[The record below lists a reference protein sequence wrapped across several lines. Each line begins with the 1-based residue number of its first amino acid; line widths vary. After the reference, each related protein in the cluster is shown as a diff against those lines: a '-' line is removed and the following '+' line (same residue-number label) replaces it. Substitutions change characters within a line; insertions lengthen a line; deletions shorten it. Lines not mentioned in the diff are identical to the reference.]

1 MYDIVDGKLVITTKN
16 FEEDERFPYITL
28 VFDIARDDI
37 IDAEWYFNEEEAKL
51 GHEHTSWY
59 VGEEKGK

>member
-1 MYDIVDGKLVITTKN
+1 
-16 FEEDERFPYITL
+16 

-59 VGEEKGK
+59 VGEEKGR